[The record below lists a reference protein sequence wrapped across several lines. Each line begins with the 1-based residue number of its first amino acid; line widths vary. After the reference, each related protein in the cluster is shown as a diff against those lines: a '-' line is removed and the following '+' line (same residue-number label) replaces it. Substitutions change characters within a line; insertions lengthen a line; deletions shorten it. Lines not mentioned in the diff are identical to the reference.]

1 MDSPSLNL
9 KTDAIVIEDAVNITD
24 IDKLLENP
32 SQSFSI
38 YLDRD

>member
-9 KTDAIVIEDAVNITD
+9 KTDAIVIEDAMNI
-24 IDKLLENP
+24 IDDDKTLENS